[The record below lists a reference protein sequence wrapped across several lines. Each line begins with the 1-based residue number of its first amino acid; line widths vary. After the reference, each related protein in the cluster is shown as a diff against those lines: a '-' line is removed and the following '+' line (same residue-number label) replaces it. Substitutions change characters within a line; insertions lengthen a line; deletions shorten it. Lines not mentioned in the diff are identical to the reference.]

1 MLLYLNILALL
12 LLQLDLSRTMPL
24 TTPSNECPTC
34 DTKPTQTQATEY
46 LNATSLSIGEACGV
60 YTQSCAQGLRCAPP
74 QDELRPLRALLE
86 GRGVCSNASGINPT
100 ENTQTAGKSHTYC
113 ASWMM
118 WMNLAVSQWLTVCL
132 NTICCAVFI
141 FVLMMSHYLRLPSFL
156 F

>member
-24 TTPSNECPTC
+24 TTPSRECPTC

-46 LNATSLSIGEACGV
+46 LNATLLSIGEACGV
-60 YTQSCAQGLRCAPP
+60 YTLNCAQGLRCAPP
-74 QDELRPLRALLE
+74 QGELRPLRALLE

-100 ENTQTAGKSHTYC
+100 ENTQIAGKSRTC
-113 ASWMM
+113 QLDDV
-118 WMNLAVSQWLTVCL
+118 NEFGGVTVADHVYKHHL
-132 NTICCAVFI
+132 LCCFHFRFNDVPLSLFT
-141 FVLMMSHYLRLPSFL
+141 FFL